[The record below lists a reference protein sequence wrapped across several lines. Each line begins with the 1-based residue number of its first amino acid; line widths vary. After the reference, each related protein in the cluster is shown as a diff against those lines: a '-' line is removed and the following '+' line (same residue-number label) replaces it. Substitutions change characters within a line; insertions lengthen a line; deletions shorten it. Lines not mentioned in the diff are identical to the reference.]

1 VLNYIIRRLLLIFP
15 TLIGI
20 LTVTFIIVQFT
31 PGGPIENIIASLQG
45 IGGDGLSNLSGGS
58 DSPMMGEA
66 LISVGTSSSY
76 RGAAGLDPEFIASL
90 EQQFGFDK
98 PLFIRYISMLWDYL
112 HFDFGTSYFKKDSV
126 LQLIINALPVS
137 LTLGL
142 WQFLLAHAIS
152 IPLGIRKAI
161 GDGSPF
167 DVWTSFIIIIGYA
180 IPGFLFGVLLMVFF
194 AGGSFFDWFPL
205 GGLVSDDF
213 DDLSFGAKILDYLW
227 HIALPVCAMVISAFA
242 TTTLLTKNCFLE
254 EIRKQYVI
262 TARAK
267 GCSER
272 SVLYG
277 HVFRNAMLVVI
288 AGFPSSFIAAFFT
301 GSLLLEMLFSLNGIG
316 LLSYE
321 AIISRD
327 YPLVF
332 GALFIFS
339 LVGLIVSLIS
349 DLVYMLVDPRIDFE
363 RRDV

>member
-1 VLNYIIRRLLLIFP
+1 MASYIIRRLLLIVP
-15 TLIGI
+15 TLLGI

-31 PGGPIENIIASLQG
+31 PGGPVENIIAQLQG
-45 IGGDGLSNLSGGS
+45 TGGDGLSNLSGGGVNS
-58 DSPMMGEA
+58 A
-66 LISVGTSSSY
+66 LMVDTHISAAQSGY
-76 RGAAGLDPEFIASL
+76 RGGAGLDPEFIADL
-90 EQQFGFDK
+90 TKQFGFDK
-98 PLFIRYISMLWDYL
+98 PPLIRYVTMLWDYIR
-112 HFDFGTSYFKKDSV
+112 FDFGSSYFKKDSV
-126 LQLIINALPVS
+126 VQLIAKALPVS
-137 LTLGL
+137 ISLGL

-152 IPLGIRKAI
+152 IPLGIRKAVR
-161 GDGSPF
+161 DGTPF
-167 DVWTSFIIIIGYA
+167 DVWTSFVIIIGYA
-180 IPGFLFGVLLMVFF
+180 IPGFLFGVVLMVFF
-194 AGGSFFDWFPL
+194 AGGSFLDWFPL
-205 GGLVSDDF
+205 GNLVSDNF
-213 DDLSFGAKILDYLW
+213 DDLSLGGKILDYLW
-227 HIALPVCAMVISAFA
+227 HITLPVLAMVISAFA

-272 SVLYG
+272 MVLYG

-288 AGFPSSFIAAFFT
+288 AGFPSAFIAAFFT
-301 GSLLLEMLFSLNGIG
+301 GSLLLEMLFSLDGIG

-339 LVGLIVSLIS
+339 LVGLVVSLVS